1 MASEFGYRLTASAAR
16 DVDGIVSYLVVEC
29 DNPEAAAVFMGQL
42 EDVLENTCLFPES
55 GPFVSNEFLPDVG
68 VRKKLVGSYV
78 LYYLVGVEARLITV
92 LRVVHGKRNMEE
104 VLASIYT

>member
-16 DVDGIVSYLVVEC
+16 DVDDIVSYLAVEC
-29 DNPEAAAVFMGQL
+29 GNPQAAAAFMGQL
-42 EDVLENTCLFPES
+42 VDVLENTCLFPES
-55 GPFVSNEFLPDVG
+55 GPCVSNEFLPDVG
-68 VRKKLVGSYV
+68 IRKKLVGSYV
-78 LYYLVGVEARLITV
+78 LYYLVGTEAQLITV